1 MLILGLII
9 FFWLK
14 KKKNQ
19 RVFQSNYPVSTKKNV
34 NLGFSLEYFK
44 TDANSD

>member
-14 KKKNQ
+14 KKKPESIPKQ
-19 RVFQSNYPVSTKKNV
+19 LSCVHKKNV